1 MHAQIQKLRS
11 GVDICIATPGRLL
24 DHVRSGE
31 IWLDEITE
39 LVLDEADRLLDMGF
53 LPDIRRITQKI
64 PRSRHTMLFSA
75 TLSPEVEGLAY
86 ELLRDPQTIEIGRRA
101 KTVATLDQVAYSVM
115 GHHKTPLLLKLA
127 EERIDGQA
135 LVFARTKKSCDIL
148 ARALTAHGHKVELMH
163 ADRSQPQRI
172 AALDRFKKGKVKMLV
187 ATDIAARGIDVED
200 VAFVVNY
207 DIPATSDDY
216 VHRCGRTA
224 RAGRSG
230 TAMTFVAPSEALT
243 LRDFERATGAP
254 ITIETVDNFSDGRSP
269 ADAAA
274 AFLASLHSGTAAPAA
289 RAFGRR
295 RR

>member
-1 MHAQIQKLRS
+1 
-11 GVDICIATPGRLL
+11 
-24 DHVRSGE
+24 
-31 IWLDEITE
+31 
-39 LVLDEADRLLDMGF
+39 
-53 LPDIRRITQKI
+53 
-64 PRSRHTMLFSA
+64 
-75 TLSPEVEGLAY
+75 
-86 ELLRDPQTIEIGRRA
+86 
-101 KTVATLDQVAYSVM
+101 
-115 GHHKTPLLLKLA
+115 
-127 EERIDGQA
+127 
-135 LVFARTKKSCDIL
+135 
-148 ARALTAHGHKVELMH
+148 
-163 ADRSQPQRI
+163 
-172 AALDRFKKGKVKMLV
+172 MLV

-274 AFLASLHSGTAAPAA
+274 AFLASLHSGAAAPAA

-295 RR
+295 GRR